1 MECIKVKTS
10 DAKEVRCQCTAGPIS
25 SQTPSSTSIMQMTK
39 ASPNSILRLRQL
51 ALRML
56 DELMPSACT
65 LCGGKS
71 HDAICPRCC
80 KQYANCYAARCTCC
94 AIRLPECS
102 QSTECGSCLARPPA
116 FDLTFAA
123 SDYAPPIDQL
133 LQALKFHAKLP
144 LAKAFGRLLSE
155 LPVPRHTADLII
167 AVPLSLDRLAERGF
181 NQSLEIARAL
191 AQHWKLP
198 LATNVCLR
206 VKHTQT
212 QASLPVHQRRVNMR
226 NAFAV
231 QNSQL
236 IVGKRILLVDDVMT
250 TGHTLNELA
259 DCLKRHG
266 AAHVTNFVVART
278 PIR

>member
-1 MECIKVKTS
+1 
-10 DAKEVRCQCTAGPIS
+10 
-25 SQTPSSTSIMQMTK
+25 
-39 ASPNSILRLRQL
+39 
-51 ALRML
+51 
-56 DELMPSACT
+56 
-65 LCGGKS
+65 
-71 HDAICPRCC
+71 
-80 KQYANCYAARCTCC
+80 
-94 AIRLPECS
+94 
-102 QSTECGSCLARPPA
+102 
-116 FDLTFAA
+116 
-123 SDYAPPIDQL
+123 
-133 LQALKFHAKLP
+133 
-144 LAKAFGRLLSE
+144 
-155 LPVPRHTADLII
+155 
-167 AVPLSLDRLAERGF
+167 LAERGF

-266 AAHVTNFVVART
+266 AAHVTNIVVART

>member
-1 MECIKVKTS
+1 MQITKT
-10 DAKEVRCQCTAGPIS
+10 
-25 SQTPSSTSIMQMTK
+25 
-39 ASPNSILRLRQL
+39 SPNSMRRLKQFVL
-51 ALRML
+51 QML
-56 DELMPSACT
+56 DELLPSACT

-71 HDAICPRCC
+71 HDAICTRCC
-80 KQYANCYAARCTCC
+80 KEYANSYAARCTCC
-94 AIRLPECS
+94 AIRLPEFS
-102 QSTECGSCLARPPA
+102 QSSECGSCLARPPA

-155 LPVPRHTADLII
+155 LPPSPHTADLII
-167 AVPLSLDRLAERGF
+167 AVPLSLERLAERGF
-181 NQSLEIARAL
+181 NQSLEIARVVAL
-191 AQHWKLP
+191 HWKLP

-266 AAHVTNFVVART
+266 ATHVTNVVVART

>member
-1 MECIKVKTS
+1 
-10 DAKEVRCQCTAGPIS
+10 
-25 SQTPSSTSIMQMTK
+25 
-39 ASPNSILRLRQL
+39 
-51 ALRML
+51 ML
-56 DELMPSACT
+56 DELLPSTCT

-71 HDAICPRCC
+71 HDALCTRCC
-80 KQYANCYAARCTCC
+80 KQYADGYAARCTCC
-94 AIRLPECS
+94 AIRLPEFS
-102 QSTECGSCLARPPA
+102 QYSVCGSCLSHPTA

-123 SDYAPPIDQL
+123 SDYAPPIDRL
-133 LQALKFHAKLP
+133 LQALKFHANLP

-155 LPVPRHTADLII
+155 LPVPPHNADLII

-198 LATNVCLR
+198 LATDVCLR

-236 IVGKRILLVDDVMT
+236 IIGKRILLVDDVMT

-259 DCLKRHG
+259 HCLTRHG
-266 AAHVTNFVVART
+266 ASNVTNVVVART
-278 PIR
+278 PLR

>member
-1 MECIKVKTS
+1 
-10 DAKEVRCQCTAGPIS
+10 
-25 SQTPSSTSIMQMTK
+25 MQITK
-39 ASPNSILRLRQL
+39 ASPNSMRRLRQF
-51 ALRML
+51 ALQML
-56 DELMPSACT
+56 DELLPSTCT

-71 HDAICPRCC
+71 RDALCATCSNNYSDRHT
-80 KQYANCYAARCTCC
+80 ARCTCC
-94 AIRLPECS
+94 AIRLPELS
-102 QSTECGSCLARPPA
+102 HSLQCGNCLARPPA

-155 LPVPRHTADLII
+155 LPVPPHADLII
-167 AVPLSLDRLAERGF
+167 AVPLSLERLAERGF
-181 NQSLEIARAL
+181 NQSLEIARTL
-191 AQHWKLP
+191 AHHWKLP

-212 QASLPVHQRRVNMR
+212 QASLPMHQRRVNMR
-226 NAFAV
+226 NVFAI
-231 QNSQL
+231 QNSPL
-236 IVGKRILLVDDVMT
+236 IIGKRILLVDDVMT

-259 DCLKRHG
+259 HCLKRHG
-266 AAHVTNFVVART
+266 ASHVTNFVVART

>member
-10 DAKEVRCQCTAGPIS
+10 DAKEVRWQCTAGPIS
-25 SQTPSSTSIMQMTK
+25 SQTPSSTSIMQIIK
-39 ASPNSILRLRQL
+39 SPPSTLRRLRQFTL
-51 ALRML
+51 QLL
-56 DELMPSACT
+56 DELLPSACT

-71 HDAICPRCC
+71 HDALCTRCC
-80 KQYANCYAARCTCC
+80 KQYADGYAARCTCC
-94 AIRLPECS
+94 AIRLPEFS
-102 QSTECGSCLARPPA
+102 QSPVCGSCLVRPPA
-116 FDLTFAA
+116 FDVTFVA
-123 SDYAPPIDQL
+123 SDYAPPIDRL

-155 LPVPRHTADLII
+155 LPAPPHTADLII

-191 AQHWKLP
+191 AQHLKLP
-198 LATNVCLR
+198 LATNLCLR

-212 QASLPVHQRRVNMR
+212 QASLPMHQRRVNMR